1 MKLLSGKKRNTVLGL
16 LSSNAGLSDDGL
28 KEFCCTLKKCE
39 VNELHGSVELH
50 LARIVYIFVPQS
62 SLDAV

>member
-1 MKLLSGKKRNTVLGL
+1 MKLFTGKKKAKHMVLGL

-28 KEFCCTLKKCE
+28 KEFCCTLKKTIE
-39 VNELHGSVELH
+39 VNELHGSG
-50 LARIVYIFVPQS
+50 IVYIFVPPS